1 MGASNANAEAQPF
14 LDQPRGKGLS
24 NVFSGWRFS
33 LVTGAVA
40 SSAVL
45 LINLSLTIWS
55 TTRPAGTEEQSGRR
69 ILFEGSCS
77 KSRTINI
84 LVHLLINLFSSV
96 LLAASSYGMQCLSAP
111 TRAEVDKAHQK
122 EAWMDIGVLSV
133 RNLWRLPWTRS
144 ILWAL
149 LALSSVPL
157 HLLYNSVIFSSLS
170 TVDYTIHSIH
180 KNFTS
185 GNKVFQTA
193 VIEKWDNYS
202 TSACLD
208 AYATSFQTS
217 RKDVLLVCNETEPN
231 LLYEGIFRR
240 YNSTQF
246 DPNLPPLCRP
256 SAFDWICDKTSCEQ
270 PCRSQLDDIKAAAD
284 KWELDGCT
292 VQYCLS
298 LPVRQLCRIN
308 FNLFVAIAVVGA
320 NMAKALILVYV
331 ALQSGSLLPKYVPD
345 ICPRDQDSGAKGLH
359 WSSFLIIE
367 EKVLVGSSKP
377 STMDNEL
384 YCLASSV
391 AVYFLTWGI
400 EELVGDK
407 HIKSLWNLGFGAVSD
422 SAIITGVNRG
432 SKYNNSYIIS
442 NVLLA
447 NAPQLCFFILYFQYN
462 GLFTCMLSA
471 NEWSY
476 FGAGR
481 KALRVSSSPVG
492 EQRSRYFLQ
501 IPYRFGIPLLLLS
514 ILMHWMSSQSIF
526 VIAVE
531 RLNESTMALEWYFV
545 SCGYSPAAIICA
557 IAISLLM
564 AIGIVVVGCRRLP
577 TVIPVVGSCSLAIAA
592 ACHHPNG
599 VPQPDAPLL
608 PLQWGVMEGNSATAG
623 SGYRHCGLSAH
634 PVKEP
639 RAGVEYI

>member
-1 MGASNANAEAQPF
+1 MGATNVNAEAQPF
-14 LDQPRGKGLS
+14 LDQSRGKGLS
-24 NVFSGWRFS
+24 NIFSGWRFS

-111 TRAEVDKAHQK
+111 TRTEVDKAHRQ

-170 TVDYTIHSIH
+170 TVDYAIHSVY
-180 KNFTS
+180 KNTAS
-185 GNKVFQTA
+185 IRKVLETA
-193 VIEKWDNYS
+193 VIEKWDNFS

-217 RKDVLLVCNETEPN
+217 RKDVLLVCNETKPN
-231 LLYEGIFRR
+231 AVDEGVFRR

-256 SAFDWICDKTSCEQ
+256 SAFDWICGKTS
-270 PCRSQLDDIKAAAD
+270 S
-284 KWELDGCT
+284 
-292 VQYCLS
+292 S
-298 LPVRQLCRIN
+298 L
-308 FNLFVAIAVVGA
+308 
-320 NMAKALILVYV
+320 
-331 ALQSGSLLPKYVPD
+331 
-345 ICPRDQDSGAKGLH
+345 
-359 WSSFLIIE
+359 
-367 EKVLVGSSKP
+367 
-377 STMDNEL
+377 
-384 YCLASSV
+384 
-391 AVYFLTWGI
+391 AVYFLAWGV

-407 HIKSLWNLGFGAVSD
+407 HIKALWNLGFGAVSD
-422 SAIITGVNRG
+422 SAIITGVNR
-432 SKYNNSYIIS
+432 SSNYNDSYIIS

-447 NAPQLCFFILYFQYN
+447 NAPQLCFSILYFQYN

-471 NEWSY
+471 NEWSH

-501 IPYRFGIPLLLLS
+501 IPYRFGIPLLALS
-514 ILMHWMSSQSIF
+514 ILMHWMLSQSIF

-531 RLNESTMALEWYFV
+531 RLNESTMTLEWYFV

-564 AIGIVVVGCRRLP
+564 AIGIVVMGCRRLP
-577 TVIPVVGSCSLAIAA
+577 TIIPVVGSCSLAIAA

-623 SGYRHCGLSAH
+623 SGYRHCGFSAH
-634 PVKEP
+634 SVREP